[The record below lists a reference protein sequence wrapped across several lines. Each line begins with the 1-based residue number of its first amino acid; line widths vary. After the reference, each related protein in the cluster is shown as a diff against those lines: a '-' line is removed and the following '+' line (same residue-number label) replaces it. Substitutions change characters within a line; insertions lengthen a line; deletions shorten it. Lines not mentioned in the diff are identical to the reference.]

1 MIIKSIELN
10 NFRIYKGVN
19 KIDLTPSGDR
29 NIIIVSGHNGF
40 GKTTFLMS
48 LVWCLY
54 GRQMENVDDLY
65 KKEITEKGGYGR
77 YIGNSLNIEAHRQGE
92 TKFSVAV
99 TFTDVEIPDTTCTE
113 ITIVRSYDSATS
125 NDDELNILI
134 DGRESDL
141 FSDRQEEEFFIRDY
155 ILPIEIAK
163 FFFFDAEKIVS
174 FAEINTP
181 EQRRELSKAYSQV
194 LGIQKYDTLK
204 KELERLQDEYRK
216 ESAQPQDKQN
226 FIDLTAKIEKAEE
239 SILDIEEQISKNEE
253 NRAQHKDDFNQLQE
267 KLIREGDLMS
277 AERLHE
283 LEDKRDKYQKEV
295 DDAQE
300 ALKDLYNYIPF
311 GLAGNIVSL
320 VAEQLKQEKAYK
332 QNKLQLEGVEE
343 KTDDILNELD
353 QARSH
358 YKGAIDIK
366 IRNFYE
372 EEIKRLI
379 LKHFYNN
386 FDAEKFE
393 GFQTLHDFT
402 EIQCD
407 DFFNLIAKIK
417 ESKSSFETLSHSYST
432 AKAELFK
439 IEKEI
444 REAEKNAES
453 EYIQELRQKKDA
465 IDRQIN
471 QISQE
476 IGQLIERKD
485 KIKEDIKADKQRK
498 EILSKK
504 IDVSAKNK
512 AVDDEA
518 TRLIHTIQKFLQ
530 KFKAEKKKALEKKLE
545 EKLKSF
551 MHKSDFVD
559 KVIVDI
565 QGNGEDVDINLYD
578 IHNKKIDKGNLSMGE
593 KQLFASALLGA
604 LVEETQLDFPVFID
618 SPMQKLDPSHS
629 KNILTKFYPSVS
641 KQVVFFPLLLKELT
655 EEEYALIEENTNKA
669 YLIQHEHD
677 GSFFVEVKPYELF
690 ERYKGSKIDQ
700 FQRYIIKSKTK
711 NIFAIGHYIENSDS
725 GNFLISKG
733 SSIAKDVSPSVSTT
747 CKELRNQL
755 LQEGKAIIKGDA
767 IVLNEDIILKSPNQ
781 AAIFVLGYSVNKHE
795 WKEEIA

>member
-19 KIDLTPSGDR
+19 KIDLTPDGDHNIVIISG
-29 NIIIVSGHNGF
+29 NNGF

-54 GRQMENVDDLY
+54 GRQMDTVDDLY
-65 KKEITEKGGYGR
+65 KKEIDEKGGYGR
-77 YIGNSLNIEAHRQGE
+77 YIGNSLNKEAQRNGE
-92 TKFSVAV
+92 TRFSVSV

-113 ITIVRSYDSATS
+113 ITIIRSYDSAIST
-125 NDDELNILI
+125 DDELRILI

-141 FSDRQEEEFFIRDY
+141 FADRQEEEFFIRDY
-155 ILPIEIAK
+155 ILPMEIAK

-216 ESAQPQDKQN
+216 ESAKPQDKQN
-226 FIDLTAKIEKAEE
+226 FIDVTAKIEKAEE
-239 SILDIEEQISKNEE
+239 SIEAIGDQIKEYE
-253 NRAQHKDDFNQLQE
+253 DHQVQLQYDFIQLQE

-277 AERLHE
+277 ADRLHE
-283 LEDKRDKYQKEV
+283 LEAKRDNHQKELEE
-295 DDAQE
+295 AQDS
-300 ALKDLYNYIPF
+300 LKDLYNYIPF
-311 GLAGNIVSL
+311 GLAGSVVSDI
-320 VAEQLKQEKAYK
+320 AEQLKQEKVFK
-332 QNKLQLEGVEE
+332 QNKIQLEGVEE
-343 KTDDILNELD
+343 KTDNILNELD
-353 QARSH
+353 QARRN
-358 YKGAIDIK
+358 YQGVIDVK

-372 EEIKRLI
+372 GEIKKLI
-379 LKHFYNN
+379 LKHFYSE
-386 FDAEKFE
+386 FDTTQFE
-393 GFQTLHDFT
+393 GFQILHDLTDMQSDEFY
-402 EIQCD
+402 
-407 DFFNLIAKIK
+407 NLIAKIK
-417 ESKSSFETLSHSYST
+417 ESKTSFEAMSHKYST

-453 EYIQELRQKKDA
+453 EYIQDLRRKKDGLDNE
-465 IDRQIN
+465 IKQIVL
-471 QISQE
+471 E
-476 IGQLIERKD
+476 IGRLTERREQ
-485 KIKEDIKADKQRK
+485 IKEDIKSDKQRK

-504 IDVSAKNK
+504 IDVAAKNK

-530 KFKAEKKKALEKKLE
+530 RFKAEKKKALEQKLE

-551 MHKSDFVD
+551 MHKSDFVH

-578 IHNKKIDKGNLSMGE
+578 KHNNKIDKGNLSMGE

-629 KNILTKFYPSVS
+629 KNILTKFYPTVS
-641 KQVVFFPLLLKELT
+641 KQVVFFPLLMKELT
-655 EEEYALIEENTNKA
+655 EEEYGLIKSITSKT
-669 YLIQHEHD
+669 YLIQNKQDASH
-677 GSFFVEVKPYELF
+677 FIEVNPNDLF
-690 ERYKGSKIDQ
+690 
-700 FQRYIIKSKTK
+700 
-711 NIFAIGHYIENSDS
+711 
-725 GNFLISKG
+725 
-733 SSIAKDVSPSVSTT
+733 DVYRGE
-747 CKELRNQL
+747 KQDR
-755 LQEGKAIIKGDA
+755 KK
-767 IVLNEDIILKSPNQ
+767 K
-781 AAIFVLGYSVNKHE
+781 
-795 WKEEIA
+795 

>member
-19 KIDLTPSGDR
+19 KIDLTPDGDHNIVIISG
-29 NIIIVSGHNGF
+29 NNGF

-54 GRQMENVDDLY
+54 GRQMDTVDDLY
-65 KKEITEKGGYGR
+65 KKEIDEKGGYGR
-77 YIGNSLNIEAHRQGE
+77 YIGNSLNKEAQRNGE
-92 TKFSVAV
+92 TRFSVSV

-113 ITIVRSYDSATS
+113 ITIIRSYDSAIST
-125 NDDELNILI
+125 DDELRILI

-141 FSDRQEEEFFIRDY
+141 FADRQEEEFFIRDY
-155 ILPIEIAK
+155 ILPMEIAK

-216 ESAQPQDKQN
+216 ESAKPQDKQN
-226 FIDLTAKIEKAEE
+226 FIDVTAKIEKAEE
-239 SILDIEEQISKNEE
+239 SIEAIGDQIKEYE
-253 NRAQHKDDFNQLQE
+253 DRQVQLQYDFTQLQE

-277 AERLHE
+277 ADRLHE
-283 LEDKRDKYQKEV
+283 LEAKRDNHQRELE
-295 DDAQE
+295 DAQDG
-300 ALKDLYNYIPF
+300 LKDLYNYIPF
-311 GLAGNIVSL
+311 GLAGNVVSD
-320 VAEQLKQEKAYK
+320 VAEQLKQEKIFK
-332 QNKLQLEGVEE
+332 QNKVQLEGVEE

-353 QARSH
+353 QARRN
-358 YKGAIDIK
+358 YQGVIDVK

-372 EEIKRLI
+372 EEIKKLI
-379 LKHFYNN
+379 LKHFYSE
-386 FDAEKFE
+386 FDTTRFE
-393 GFQTLHDFT
+393 GFQILHDLT
-402 EIQCD
+402 DMQSDE
-407 DFFNLIAKIK
+407 FFNLIAKIK
-417 ESKSSFETLSHSYST
+417 ESKASFEALSHKYSSS
-432 AKAELFK
+432 KAELYK

-453 EYIQELRQKKDA
+453 EYIQDLRRKKDGLDNE
-465 IDRQIN
+465 IKQIVL
-471 QISQE
+471 E
-476 IGQLIERKD
+476 IGRLTERREQ
-485 KIKEDIKADKQRK
+485 IKEDIKADKQRK

-504 IDVSAKNK
+504 IDVAAKNK

-530 KFKAEKKKALEKKLE
+530 RFKAEKKKALEQKIE

-551 MHKSDFVD
+551 MHKTDFVH

-578 IHNKKIDKGNLSMGE
+578 KHNNKIDKGNLSMGE

-629 KNILTKFYPSVS
+629 KNILTKFYPTVS
-641 KQVVFFPLLLKELT
+641 KQVVFFPLLMKELT
-655 EEEYALIEENTNKA
+655 EEEYGLIKDITSKT
-669 YLIQHEHD
+669 YLIQNKQDASH
-677 GSFFVEVKPYELF
+677 FIEVNPNDLF
-690 ERYKGSKIDQ
+690 EAYRGEKQDRK
-700 FQRYIIKSKTK
+700 KK
-711 NIFAIGHYIENSDS
+711 
-725 GNFLISKG
+725 
-733 SSIAKDVSPSVSTT
+733 
-747 CKELRNQL
+747 
-755 LQEGKAIIKGDA
+755 
-767 IVLNEDIILKSPNQ
+767 
-781 AAIFVLGYSVNKHE
+781 
-795 WKEEIA
+795 

>member
-19 KIDLTPSGDR
+19 RIDFTPDGER
-29 NIIIVSGHNGF
+29 NIVIISGNNGF

-65 KKEITEKGGYGR
+65 KKEIVEKGGYGR
-77 YIGNSLNIEAHRQGE
+77 YIGNSLNKEAQRNGE
-92 TKFSVAV
+92 TKFSVSV

-113 ITIVRSYDSATS
+113 IAIIRSYDSVTS
-125 NDDELNILI
+125 TDDELRILI

-141 FSDRQEEEFFIRDY
+141 FADRQEEEFFIRDY

-226 FIDLTAKIEKAEE
+226 LIDVIAQIEKAEE
-239 SILDIEEQISKNEE
+239 EIDAIEQQIKEKDE
-253 NRAQHKDDFNQLQE
+253 NKISLRYDFTQLQE

-277 AERLHE
+277 VERLHE
-283 LEDKRDKYQKEV
+283 LEDNR
-295 DDAQE
+295 DAQQKILDE
-300 ALKDLYNYIPF
+300 AQDGLKDLYNYIPF
-311 GLAGNIVSL
+311 GLAGNVVSE
-320 VAEQLKQEKAYK
+320 VAEQLNREKAYR
-332 QNKLQLEGVEE
+332 QNKVQLEGVEE

-353 QARSH
+353 QARSN
-358 YKGAIDIK
+358 YQGVIDVK

-379 LKHFYNN
+379 LKHFYSDYDAAQ
-386 FDAEKFE
+386 FD
-393 GFQTLHDFT
+393 GFQVLHDLT
-402 EIQCD
+402 DLHSDE
-407 DFFNLIAKIK
+407 FFNLIAKIK
-417 ESKSSFETLSHSYST
+417 ESKASFEILSHKYST
-432 AKAELFK
+432 AKAELYK

-453 EYIQELRQKKDA
+453 EYIQELRKKKDRLDND
-465 IDRQIN
+465 IQ
-471 QISQE
+471 
-476 IGQLIERKD
+476 QLVMETGRLTERKEQ
-485 KIKEDIKADKQRK
+485 IKENIKAFKQKK

-504 IDVSAKNK
+504 IDVAAKNK

-530 KFKAEKKKALEKKLE
+530 RFKAEKKKALEQKLE
-545 EKLKSF
+545 EKLKAF
-551 MHKSDFVD
+551 MHKSDFVH

-578 IHNKKIDKGNLSMGE
+578 SHNKKIDKGNLSMGE

-604 LVEETQLDFPVFID
+604 LVEETQLEFPVFID
-618 SPMQKLDPSHS
+618 SPMQKLDPKHS
-629 KNILTKFYPSVS
+629 ENILTKFYPSVS
-641 KQVVFFPLLLKELT
+641 KQVVFFPLLMKELT
-655 EEEYALIEENTNKA
+655 EEEYSLIKDITSKT
-669 YLIQHEHD
+669 YLIHNDKDASH
-677 GSFFVEVKPYELF
+677 FVEVNPYELF
-690 ERYKGSKIDQ
+690 EAYNKENPNAKKNKI
-700 FQRYIIKSKTK
+700 
-711 NIFAIGHYIENSDS
+711 N
-725 GNFLISKG
+725 
-733 SSIAKDVSPSVSTT
+733 
-747 CKELRNQL
+747 
-755 LQEGKAIIKGDA
+755 
-767 IVLNEDIILKSPNQ
+767 
-781 AAIFVLGYSVNKHE
+781 
-795 WKEEIA
+795 